1 MLRIAENPHLKR
13 RCLPPGAQGN
23 EATVVRYIM
32 PDGGGYDLQQDAV
45 YTLPIQGGG
54 KIDIAP
60 STSLLWMTD
69 NNKVQLVLN
78 SSFGVCRMRCHRLPT

>member
-1 MLRIAENPHLKR
+1 LF
-13 RCLPPGAQGN
+13 PGAQGN

-32 PDGGGYDLQQDAV
+32 PDGSGYVLQQDAV

-54 KIDIAP
+54 NIDIAP

-69 NNKVQLVLN
+69 NNQVQLGVSMFVGAHSL
-78 SSFGVCRMRCHRLPT
+78 FGFHKAAIECPWSPDRGA